1 MWARSGVMERTP
13 PSPSAG
19 GTEMLVCFRLALAG
33 GYFVLD
39 LVFAHAAPS
48 QQRLCWCFSQHMGL
62 TWLHA
67 GTADD
72 GAVSS
77 HPFPAI
83 SRGSHAAKPCL
94 VFPPSQTLKPIQSA
108 RSSLLHPLSVPVS
121 PGLAASLGRSSGSPF
136 PLAAQCG
143 FISLSKQIFQI
154 FLAAPCFPLP
164 SCNKGSK
171 MFFPLGTNSGI
182 S

>member
-1 MWARSGVMERTP
+1 MERTP
-13 PSPSAG
+13 PSPRAG

-33 GYFVLD
+33 GYFILD
-39 LVFAHAAPS
+39 LVFAHTAPS
-48 QQRLCWCFSQHMGL
+48 QQHLCWCFSQHMGL

-108 RSSLLHPLSVPVS
+108 RSSLLHPLSLPVS
-121 PGLAASLGRSSGSPF
+121 PGLGSISG
-136 PLAAQCG
+136 QEQW
-143 FISLSKQIFQI
+143 ISLPTHSPVQLHLPQQTDFSD
-154 FLAAPCFPLP
+154 FLGCSLFSAPEL
-164 SCNKGSK
+164 
-171 MFFPLGTNSGI
+171 
-182 S
+182 